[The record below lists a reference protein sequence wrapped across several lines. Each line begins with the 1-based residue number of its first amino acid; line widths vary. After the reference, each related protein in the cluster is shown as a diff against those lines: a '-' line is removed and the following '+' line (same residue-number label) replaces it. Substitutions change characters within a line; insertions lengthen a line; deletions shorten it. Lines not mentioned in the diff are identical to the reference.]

1 MTSNYPPGVSGFEPE
16 IVGRDSRE
24 DIDHR
29 EASCQNDECVEF
41 DKLEEREIILTK
53 EYSSHNVIFEFWTY
67 KCPTCGTSAD
77 FESEYEYDGYDG

>member
-1 MTSNYPPGVSGFEPE
+1 MSGYYPEGVTGNEPQ
-16 IVGRDSRE
+16 IAGRDTTE

-41 DKLEEREIILTK
+41 DKLEEREIVLTK
-53 EYSSHNVIFEFWTY
+53 EYAHGVVYEFWTY